1 VNTQLPLDIEMG
13 YSDFWPVMLK
23 KYERFCA
30 LTQTF
35 GPTIDDLFSQGH
47 REPLHKVCRHLSKM
61 VSNSLSAVLLLGMN
75 GFGVD
80 AIKIARTMFEAA
92 VTVAYLRKY
101 PAEVD
106 DYLDF
111 HFIVANKRYC
121 YMKKYTPELLT
132 ILSPEA
138 IENSTKGYA
147 RVAPRFTNKN
157 GQVRGRWSKK
167 SFNRICADV
176 GLEEHHP
183 SFYALASNI
192 THADFSGLAA
202 QADREPGLLD
212 VEIAPS
218 EQFVGLAFR
227 TAHFAFVLSATEY
240 IALARPDK
248 QEVADKLNEDFVAAW
263 KKS

>member
-1 VNTQLPLDIEMG
+1 MG
-13 YSDFWPVMLK
+13 YPDFWQVMLK

-30 LTQTF
+30 LTQTL
-35 GPTIDDLFSQGH
+35 GPTIDELFSQGH
-47 REPLHKVCRHLSKM
+47 SEPLHKVCRHLSKM
-61 VSNSLSAVLLLGMN
+61 VSNSLNAVLLLGMN
-75 GFGVD
+75 GFGMD

-121 YMKKYTPELLT
+121 YMKKYTPDLLRT
-132 ILSPEA
+132 VSAEA
-138 IENSTKGYA
+138 IENTTKGYA
-147 RVAPRFTNKN
+147 RVAPRFINKK
-157 GQVRGRWSKK
+157 GRVRGRWSKK
-167 SFNRICADV
+167 SFDRICADV
-176 GLEEHHP
+176 GLEEHYL

-202 QADREPGLLD
+202 QSDRDPGVLD

-240 IALARPDK
+240 IALARLDK
-248 QEVADKLNEDFVAAW
+248 QKLAEKLNDDFVTAW
-263 KKS
+263 SKN